1 MNKFLQAAFTGL
13 LTLPMILGAQQAPS
27 APPANPITASEKGL
41 YTIISGSVV
50 QAAEKMPED
59 NYAFKPTPEVRS
71 FGQLVGHVADANYM
85 FCAMAM
91 GEANPAK
98 NIEKTK
104 TSKADLVAALKDAV
118 AYCGKTFDGMTD
130 ASGSELAKFRSFQLA
145 KLTLLSLNTA
155 HTDEHYGN
163 MVTYMRLKGL
173 VPPTSENAPAPP
185 KSSGQ

>member
-1 MNKFLQAAFTGL
+1 M
-13 LTLPMILGAQQAPS
+13 
-27 APPANPITASEKGL
+27 
-41 YTIISGSVV
+41 
-50 QAAEKMPED
+50 
-59 NYAFKPTPEVRS
+59 RS
-71 FGQLVGHVADANYM
+71 FGQLVGHVADASYM
-85 FCAMAM
+85 FCAQAQ

-104 TSKADLVAALKDAV
+104 TTKADLVAALKDAV
-118 AYCGKTFDGMTD
+118 AYCNKAFDATTD
-130 ASGSELAKFRSFQLA
+130 ASGSELAKFHNFQLA

-163 MVTYMRLKGL
+163 MVTYLRLKGI